1 MVEMPLTG
9 VFDLLKD
16 KLRTKINT
24 FGMVVVSA
32 YDG

>member
-1 MVEMPLTG
+1 MVEMPLIS

-16 KLRTKINT
+16 KLRTRIDT

-32 YDG
+32 FDG